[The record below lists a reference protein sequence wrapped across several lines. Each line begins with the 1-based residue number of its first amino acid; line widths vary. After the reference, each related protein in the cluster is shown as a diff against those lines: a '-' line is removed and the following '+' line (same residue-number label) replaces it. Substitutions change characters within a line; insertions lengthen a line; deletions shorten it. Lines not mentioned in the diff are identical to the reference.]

1 MQIYCLMRTDGFHMD
16 LHTQLRFSSRME
28 LSGVSDSFV
37 RLYDAII
44 VPLRA
49 INLVVMIITACKR
62 YTYTYSI
69 TFINA
74 QVSIASINPFYSGAI
89 PFFIFLLVIY
99 CNAIYTINSFELC
112 SFKSLNSKNTYF
124 LFVIFLA

>member
-112 SFKSLNSKNTYF
+112 SFKCQRIHIFYL
-124 LFVIFLA
+124 LFS